1 MAIRKP
7 KSFRTRSLV
16 IALVTLV
23 LAAAFFA
30 APSLADG
37 SASTLFGLPLE
48 TALALPV
55 AMPALVLIMIWFANR
70 QNTEDAQFRDDD

>member
-7 KSFRTRSLV
+7 QSFRMRSLV
-16 IALVTLV
+16 IGLMTLV
-23 LAAAFFA
+23 LAAAIFV

-37 SASTLFGLPLE
+37 NAALLFGLPLE

-55 AMPALVLIMIWFANR
+55 ALPALVLIMIWFATR
-70 QNTEDAQFRDDD
+70 QNSEDARFRDDD